1 MKKIIIPTDFSETAT
16 NAIKYALEL
25 FKYDKSEI
33 TIIHAFAD
41 EVYDNT
47 AKMSRDYFEEYRDK
61 IQGNV
66 DKRLQKVIAEMLAIS
81 PNPRHTYNRQS
92 RFGSIVDVINDFV
105 DSENADVVVMGT
117 KGKTNNPTITFG
129 SNTLKVIKY
138 VQCPVLAVPD
148 SYHDMHP
155 KNILFPTGYMIPF
168 NSRAL
173 KLVSSIAMNYV
184 STIHMLHVSKAK
196 NLSHRQQDN
205 QTFLD
210 CAFDDNKFKHLLIED
225 DNVTKTINKT
235 IENQSIDLLVMVNE
249 RHSYLEDF
257 LNNSTIEKIGLEI
270 KIPFLVLQNS
280 RRE

>member
-1 MKKIIIPTDFSETAT
+1 MKKILIPTDFSETAT

-47 AKMSRDYFEEYRDK
+47 TEMSRDYFEEYKSK
-61 IQGNV
+61 IQENV
-66 DKRLQKVIAEMLAIS
+66 DRRLQKVIAEMLEIS

-92 RFGSIVDVINDFV
+92 EFGSIVDAINDFV

-117 KGKTNNPTITFG
+117 KGKTNNPKATFG

-138 VQCPVLAVPD
+138 VQCPVLAVPVT
-148 SYHDMHP
+148 YHDMHP
-155 KNILFPTGYMIPF
+155 KNMLFPTDYMIPF
-168 NSRAL
+168 NRREL

-196 NLSHRQQDN
+196 QLSHRQQDN
-205 QTFLD
+205 QMFLD
-210 CAFDDNKFKHLLIED
+210 CSFDDNKFEFIQIAA
-225 DNVTKTINKT
+225 DNVTETINNT
-235 IENQSIDLLVMVNE
+235 IKNQGIDLLVMVNH
-249 RHSYLEDF
+249 RHSYLEH
-257 LNNSTIEKIGLEI
+257 LLYNSTIEKIGLEI
-270 KIPFLVLQNS
+270 KIPFLVLQNL